1 MWIAFAG
8 LMFRGSAGFQLAFVL
23 MVLFTS
29 YVLQVQNRPYMST
42 AERTLVLKEHLRKA
56 AEGDAYHRRMKP
68 IMEAA
73 IAVRDKHRA
82 NAAIKRK
89 QNSLRR
95 WGGSGVGSSRA
106 KLGTKIEDN
115 ADYFWDYNT
124 IEATLLACAVFV
136 CLSGVMFESSQFVD
150 RPDLVWMQDTIGTVV
165 AIVLI
170 YSAIYY
176 LAVFVSE
183 VSGHT
188 PMWVKKCCAN
198 KKKGTFAEDDIS
210 DGAEL
215 GEIEFAEIRHEL
227 QTGVN
232 DERTKMEL
240 AATAA
245 ELAKMANSNKQLV
258 DMMRQQKK
266 AGGAAGG
273 GGMFMNPLAK
283 KKRGKKIGKS
293 SRSKK
298 KEYAP
303 RSVGKKTKGHVEDVS
318 NPLTATSAEK
328 TGLVRKTSFKK
339 HKSLEGKTF
348 YENTETGQTLWA
360 VSGDAI
366 VLEGRDAQASAIT
379 ARSGN
384 ADGKP
389 THRVHKSGDGKE
401 FYEHLGTGETTWK
414 LPAGAVPV
422 DAQSKKA
429 AENEA
434 IRQRRSSFKGRRMS
448 AKQSFRVSDMDQFGK
463 ALGQDF

>member
-165 AIVLI
+165 AIGRPV
-170 YSAIYY
+170 
-176 LAVFVSE
+176 
-183 VSGHT
+183 
-188 PMWVKKCCAN
+188 
-198 KKKGTFAEDDIS
+198 
-210 DGAEL
+210 
-215 GEIEFAEIRHEL
+215 RHE
-227 QTGVN
+227 T
-232 DERTKMEL
+232 
-240 AATAA
+240 
-245 ELAKMANSNKQLV
+245 
-258 DMMRQQKK
+258 
-266 AGGAAGG
+266 
-273 GGMFMNPLAK
+273 
-283 KKRGKKIGKS
+283 
-293 SRSKK
+293 
-298 KEYAP
+298 
-303 RSVGKKTKGHVEDVS
+303 
-318 NPLTATSAEK
+318 
-328 TGLVRKTSFKK
+328 
-339 HKSLEGKTF
+339 
-348 YENTETGQTLWA
+348 
-360 VSGDAI
+360 
-366 VLEGRDAQASAIT
+366 
-379 ARSGN
+379 
-384 ADGKP
+384 
-389 THRVHKSGDGKE
+389 
-401 FYEHLGTGETTWK
+401 
-414 LPAGAVPV
+414 
-422 DAQSKKA
+422 
-429 AENEA
+429 
-434 IRQRRSSFKGRRMS
+434 
-448 AKQSFRVSDMDQFGK
+448 
-463 ALGQDF
+463 